1 MMKRP
6 RALEERGAGLA
17 DGLKTVAPDTGS
29 LPRGGT
35 PGEAQSE
42 RVKRGSRHDDQGV
55 ASSTRRS
62 GDSHS
67 TRSAKTTARLR
78 PARSWRHG
86 DQPGRPR
93 GPWAGRPMPS
103 LRLSHN
109 QQDTRQ
115 ILEFR
120 DEQGGSMKLNNLS
133 ARLIVNAWLAKTG
146 REPLSSDLSY
156 EDFATALRRINAT
169 TNVQVPFA
177 SRADAVAYIRDVA
190 AQHQKEVCA

>member
-6 RALEERGAGLA
+6 RALGERGAGLA

-67 TRSAKTTARLR
+67 TRSAKTTARLEGMEAVKDTR
-78 PARSWRHG
+78 VN
-86 DQPGRPR
+86 PGR
-93 GPWAGRPMPS
+93 
-103 LRLSHN
+103 
-109 QQDTRQ
+109 
-115 ILEFR
+115 IL
-120 DEQGGSMKLNNLS
+120 
-133 ARLIVNAWLAKTG
+133 AWLVLGGLGVFLAVIIFGAMIPSQTDAEKQALLEQQIAGACDLKWTKTEERAAECRA
-146 REPLSSDLSY
+146 REYLERAPK
-156 EDFATALRRINAT
+156 AL
-169 TNVQVPFA
+169 
-177 SRADAVAYIRDVA
+177 
-190 AQHQKEVCA
+190 H

>member
-1 MMKRP
+1 MIERP

-86 DQPGRPR
+86 TGSDAPGV
-93 GPWAGRPMPS
+93 GAGRPMPS
-103 LRLSHN
+103 LRLSPTSN
-109 QQDTRQ
+109 T
-115 ILEFR
+115 
-120 DEQGGSMKLNNLS
+120 
-133 ARLIVNAWLAKTG
+133 
-146 REPLSSDLSY
+146 DLT
-156 EDFATALRRINAT
+156 EEIQTVTDADFSN
-169 TNVQVPFA
+169 
-177 SRADAVAYIRDVA
+177 DHHHHGA
-190 AQHQKEVCA
+190 AA

>member
-1 MMKRP
+1 MIERP

-86 DQPGRPR
+86 D
-93 GPWAGRPMPS
+93 
-103 LRLSHN
+103 RL
-109 QQDTRQ
+109 
-115 ILEFR
+115 
-120 DEQGGSMKLNNLS
+120 
-133 ARLIVNAWLAKTG
+133 
-146 REPLSSDLSY
+146 
-156 EDFATALRRINAT
+156 
-169 TNVQVPFA
+169 
-177 SRADAVAYIRDVA
+177 
-190 AQHQKEVCA
+190 